1 MSAILQPLIE
11 NGRLWRG
18 QGTAPRRDAL
28 STGFDALDRVLPG
41 GGWPRAAL
49 SEILFPADGVGELR
63 LLLPALAALSREAH
77 PIVLIA
83 PPYLPFPAAWIAA
96 GVDLRYLQIVQASEH
111 DALWAAEQCLRSAA
125 CAAVLCWPR
134 QADAATLR
142 RLQLAAE
149 TGQTIGFMLRPSTA
163 AAQALMA
170 AVRIGVETNPSR
182 LRVLKCRGGNPPAQA
197 VRFPPCAPH
206 TFPPPSTGR
215 AARRA
220 ERVALARSA
229 RGMSL
234 RANTGIA
241 DQKPSPS
248 VALRARSL
256 TRAILGARPSGRL
269 TPFTADP
276 VGRSRSALRAEGE
289 GKAAW

>member
-11 NGRLWRG
+11 TGRLWRG

-28 STGFDALDRVLPG
+28 PTGFDALDRVLPG

-63 LLLPALAALSREAH
+63 LLLPALAALGCEAR

-96 GVDLRYLQIVQASEH
+96 GVDLRYLQIVQAGES
-111 DALWAAEQCLRSAA
+111 DAMWAAEQCLRSAA

-134 QADAATLR
+134 QADTATLR

-149 TGQTIGFMLRPSTA
+149 IGQTTGFMLRP
-163 AAQALMA
+163 AQAATQASMA
-170 AVRIGVETNPSR
+170 AVRIGIEADPPR

-197 VRFPPCAPH
+197 VAFA
-206 TFPPPSTGR
+206 
-215 AARRA
+215 
-220 ERVALARSA
+220 ALAA
-229 RGMSL
+229 
-234 RANTGIA
+234 
-241 DQKPSPS
+241 
-248 VALRARSL
+248 
-256 TRAILGARPSGRL
+256 
-269 TPFTADP
+269 
-276 VGRSRSALRAEGE
+276 
-289 GKAAW
+289 

>member
-28 STGFDALDRVLPG
+28 PTGYDELDRVLPG

-63 LLLPALAALSREAH
+63 LLLPALARLSREAR
-77 PIVLIA
+77 PVVLVA

-96 GVDLRYLQIVQASEH
+96 GLDLRCLQIVRAGEH

-134 QADAATLR
+134 QADTATLR

-149 TGQTIGFMLRPSTA
+149 TGQTPGFMLRPVQV
-163 AAQALMA
+163 AAQASMA
-170 AVRIGVETNPSR
+170 AVRVGIETNPPR

-197 VRFPPCAPH
+197 VAFA
-206 TFPPPSTGR
+206 
-215 AARRA
+215 
-220 ERVALARSA
+220 ALAA
-229 RGMSL
+229 
-234 RANTGIA
+234 
-241 DQKPSPS
+241 
-248 VALRARSL
+248 
-256 TRAILGARPSGRL
+256 
-269 TPFTADP
+269 
-276 VGRSRSALRAEGE
+276 
-289 GKAAW
+289 

>member
-18 QGTAPRRDAL
+18 QGTALRRDAL
-28 STGFDALDRVLPG
+28 PTGFDALDGVLPG
-41 GGWPRAAL
+41 GGWPQAAL

-63 LLLPALAALSREAH
+63 LLLPALAMLSREAH

-96 GVDLRYLQIVQASEH
+96 GVDLRYLQIVQADEH

-134 QADAATLR
+134 QADTATLR

-149 TGQTIGFMLRPSTA
+149 TGQTIGFLLRPA
-163 AAQALMA
+163 QVAAQASMA
-170 AVRIGVETNPSR
+170 AVRIGIETAPPR

-197 VRFPPCAPH
+197 VAF
-206 TFPPPSTGR
+206 
-215 AARRA
+215 
-220 ERVALARSA
+220 VALAA
-229 RGMSL
+229 
-234 RANTGIA
+234 
-241 DQKPSPS
+241 
-248 VALRARSL
+248 
-256 TRAILGARPSGRL
+256 
-269 TPFTADP
+269 
-276 VGRSRSALRAEGE
+276 
-289 GKAAW
+289 

>member
-28 STGFDALDRVLPG
+28 PTGFDTLDRVLPG

-63 LLLPALAALSREAH
+63 MLLPALAALSREAH

-96 GVDLRYLQIVQASEH
+96 GVDLRFLEIVRAGEH

-134 QADAATLR
+134 QADTATLR

-149 TGQTIGFMLRPSTA
+149 TGQTVGFMLRP
-163 AAQALMA
+163 AQVATQASMA
-170 AVRIGVETNPSR
+170 AVRIGIETDPPR
-182 LRVLKCRGGNPPAQA
+182 LRVLKCRGGNPPLQ
-197 VRFPPCAPH
+197 PIMLPCAAPAS
-206 TFPPPSTGR
+206 PPPSMGR
-215 AARRA
+215 GS
-220 ERVALARSA
+220 ARSA
-229 RGMSL
+229 GGMSL
-234 RANTGIA
+234 RASAGIV

-248 VALRARSL
+248 IPLR
-256 TRAILGARPSGRL
+256 T
-269 TPFTADP
+269 
-276 VGRSRSALRAEGE
+276 EG
-289 GKAAW
+289 GG